1 MARRRL
7 EVADVFR
14 EHGEEFLEASGK
26 HLSSDQ
32 RRVLRDISQCR
43 TAALGGHRLE
53 CDDCGHEE
61 ISYNSCRNRHCPK
74 CQASARA
81 EWLDQE
87 AELLLEAEYFHVVF
101 TLPAALGPLALQN
114 KRSLYGAL
122 FKTAAETLSTIAR
135 DPKHLGAEVGF
146 LMVLHTWGQNL
157 LHHPHVH
164 TVVPGGGISPDGTRW
179 ISSRKGFFVSVRVLS
194 RLFRGKFMAAL
205 ERLRRKGTLVLA
217 GDLAALKESARWT
230 ALLESL
236 KKVEWV
242 VHAKPPFGGPRRV
255 LKYLSRY
262 THRVAISNGRLV
274 ALKDGKV
281 SFRWKDYAHGSEEKT
296 MTLEATEFIRRF
308 LLHVL
313 PRGFVRIRH
322 YGFLSNRMRKKKLAL
337 TRSLLEVEK
346 PPTALEGEA
355 EAPSDGHD
363 QDSKPDC
370 GRLCP
375 SCKKGRL
382 VCLEDLKPQ
391 KIQAR
396 RLEADDTS

>member
-1 MARRRL
+1 M
-7 EVADVFR
+7 
-14 EHGEEFLEASGK
+14 
-26 HLSSDQ
+26 
-32 RRVLRDISQCR
+32 
-43 TAALGGHRLE
+43 
-53 CDDCGHEE
+53 
-61 ISYNSCRNRHCPK
+61 
-74 CQASARA
+74 
-81 EWLDQE
+81 
-87 AELLLEAEYFHVVF
+87 
-101 TLPAALGPLALQN
+101 
-114 KRSLYGAL
+114 
-122 FKTAAETLSTIAR
+122 
-135 DPKHLGAEVGF
+135 
-146 LMVLHTWGQNL
+146 
-157 LHHPHVH
+157 
-164 TVVPGGGISPDGTRW
+164 
-179 ISSRKGFFVSVRVLS
+179 
-194 RLFRGKFMAAL
+194 
-205 ERLRRKGTLVLA
+205 
-217 GDLAALKESARWT
+217 
-230 ALLESL
+230 
-236 KKVEWV
+236 
-242 VHAKPPFGGPRRV
+242 

-337 TRSLLEVEK
+337 ARSLLEVEK

-363 QDSKPDC
+363 QDSKPDR